1 VGGASDRGE
10 RIRTEVRGTVL
21 VVRIEREEKR
31 NAIDE
36 AVTAGIDAALDRLED
51 DPALRVGILTG
62 TANVF
67 SAGTDLGVGMSESER
82 GGQYGVIRRAR
93 SKPLIAAVEGL
104 ALGGGFEIVL
114 ACDLV
119 VASET
124 ARFGLPEVTRS
135 LIPTCGGLFR
145 AVRVLPA
152 NVAAELL
159 LLGRPIDAARA
170 ERLGL
175 ANALVPAGQA
185 LARALEMAETIAGN
199 GPVAVR
205 ETMRFLEAFRAEEE
219 ARGWEETKRG
229 ERVIHAAEDTIE
241 GVRAFFERRLPQWKG
256 R

>member
-1 VGGASDRGE
+1 MAE
-10 RIRTEVRGTVL
+10 RVKTEVRGAVL

-31 NAIDE
+31 NAIDAE
-36 AVTAGIDAALDRLED
+36 VTSGIDAALNRLED

-62 TANVF
+62 TLSVF
-67 SAGTDLGVGMSESER
+67 SAGTDFSAGMSESER
-82 GGQYGVIRRAR
+82 GGQYGVIRRSR

-104 ALGGGFEIVL
+104 ALGGGFEIVM

-135 LIPTCGGLFR
+135 LVPTCGGLFR
-145 AVRVLPA
+145 APRVLPT
-152 NVAAELL
+152 NIAAELL
-159 LLGRPIDAARA
+159 LLGQPIDAERA

-175 ANALVPAGQA
+175 ANARVPAGQA
-185 LARALEMAETIAGN
+185 LAHALGMAEAIVAN

-205 ETMRFLEAFRAEEE
+205 ETMRFLEAHRADEE
-219 ARGWEETKRG
+219 ARGWAETKRG

-241 GVRAFFERRLPQWKG
+241 GVKAFFERRKPQWKG

>member
-1 VGGASDRGE
+1 MAGSVK
-10 RIRTEVRGTVL
+10 TEVCGTVI

-31 NAIDE
+31 NAIDA
-36 AVTAGIDAALDRLED
+36 AVTAGIDAALNRLED

-67 SAGTDLGVGMSESER
+67 SAGTDLGVGMSKSER
-82 GGQYGVIRRAR
+82 GGSYGVIRRSR

-104 ALGGGFEIVL
+104 ALGGGFEIVM

-145 AVRVLPA
+145 AGRVLPA

-159 LLGRPIDAARA
+159 LLGRPIDAERA

-175 ANALVPAGQA
+175 ANLLVPAGQA

-219 ARGWEETKRG
+219 ARGWEGTTRG
-229 ERVIHAAEDTIE
+229 ERVIYAAEDTVE
-241 GVRAFFERRLPQWKG
+241 GVKAFFERRPPRWKG